1 MLKKFSYVEDYIEV
15 INGAR
20 NPATGKLYGLFE
32 NTPPIVSLARYDV
45 QIVNSMSDATSNNR
59 PLTDKQAALACK
71 IVLKY
76 RKQLANLGIDVSP
89 VENPEYRMNIRV
101 IDRTRRV
108 YIDQDSIALKF
119 PYEPTLIDSI
129 RELAKISQG
138 AWRFDSSDDKVWRL
152 GITETNAVAA
162 YGFAKN
168 NNFEID
174 PKFEELIQLVY
185 KCEETE
191 YAIKLVNTPNG
202 LTITNA
208 ANSLTEYINNWCGF
222 DYDNID
228 RLVDVAPILGYTVD
242 KEIEEQVVA
251 KYSPR
256 VFNLMTAYESK
267 FNPTV
272 HDDIAKD
279 IVDYA
284 NITNRY
290 PIYVY
295 EPNLSG
301 HLLDGFV
308 NANFASDEIYRTTL
322 LKKEPITVGKKVI
335 YFHKFSASWT
345 QPIPL
350 LISGQG
356 MMHGGEKSMLLQ
368 RAKKVVYFATEVY
381 NNNTMQRRA

>member
-1 MLKKFSYVEDYIEV
+1 MLKKFPYVEDYIEV
-15 INGAR
+15 INGDR
-20 NPATGKLYGLFE
+20 NPATGKPHGLFH
-32 NTPPIVSLARYDV
+32 NTPPIISLARYDV

-89 VENPEYRMNIRV
+89 IENPQYRMSIRV
-101 IDRTRRV
+101 IDRVRRA
-108 YIDQDSIALKF
+108 YIDHDSIALKF

-138 AWRFDSSDDKVWRL
+138 AWRFDSGDDKIWRL

-174 PKFEELIQLVY
+174 PKFEELVQLVN
-185 KCEETE
+185 KCEEIN
-191 YAIKLVNTPNG
+191 YAIKLVNSPNG

-208 ANSLTEYINNWCGF
+208 ANSLIDYINNWYGF
-222 DYDNID
+222 DHSNIE
-228 RLVDVAPILGYTVD
+228 RLVDVAPLLGYTVD
-242 KEIEEQVVA
+242 KEIEEQIVA
-251 KYSPR
+251 KYSAR

-267 FNPTV
+267 FSPTV
-272 HDDIAKD
+272 HDDVAKD
-279 IVDYA
+279 IIDYA

-301 HLLDGFV
+301 HLLNGFV
-308 NANFASDEIYRTTL
+308 NSNFTSDEIYRATA

-335 YFHKFSASWT
+335 YFHKFHTSWT

-368 RAKKVVYFATEVY
+368 RAEKVVYFATEVY
-381 NNNTMQRRA
+381 NNNTMNKHK

>member
-1 MLKKFSYVEDYIEV
+1 MKTYTNVEDYIEI
-15 INGAR
+15 INGDR
-20 NPATGKLYGLFE
+20 DPATGKLYGLFN
-32 NTPPIVSLARYDV
+32 NTPPIISLARYDV

-59 PLTDKQAALACK
+59 PLTDRQAELACK

-76 RKQLANLGIDVSP
+76 RKQLEKLAIDVSP
-89 VENPEYRMNIRV
+89 VETPQFRLGIRT
-101 IDRTRRV
+101 IDRRRIIS
-108 YIDQDSIALKF
+108 IDNDTIVLQF
-119 PYEPTLIDSI
+119 PYDVKLIDDI
-129 RELAKISQG
+129 RELAKISEG
-138 AWRFDSSDDKVWRL
+138 RWAFDGETKTWRL
-152 GITETNAVAA
+152 GLTETNVIAA
-162 YGFAKN
+162 NGFAQN
-168 NNFEID
+168 HQFEIS
-174 PKFEELIQLVY
+174 KEFRQLVQLINN
-185 KCEETE
+185 CEETD

-208 ANSLTEYINNWCGF
+208 TNSLIEYINNWCGF
-222 DYDNID
+222 DYSNIEK
-228 RLVDVAPILGYTVD
+228 LVDVAPILGYTVD
-242 KEIEEQVVA
+242 QAIEQELVA
-251 KYSPR
+251 QYSPR

-267 FNPTV
+267 FSPTV
-272 HDDIAKD
+272 HDDVAED

-308 NANFASDEIYRTTL
+308 NANFTSDEIYQAPT

-335 YFHKFSASWT
+335 YFNKFSASWT

-368 RAKKVVYFATEVY
+368 RAEKVVYFATEVY